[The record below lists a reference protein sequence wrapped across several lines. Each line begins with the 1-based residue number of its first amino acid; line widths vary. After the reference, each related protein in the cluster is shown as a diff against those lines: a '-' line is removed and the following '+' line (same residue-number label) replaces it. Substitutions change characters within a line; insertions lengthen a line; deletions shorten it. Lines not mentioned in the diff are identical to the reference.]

1 MSTEQ
6 AKMNEA
12 SVRGDITEFI
22 SLYSDIDLYGLK
34 QLEKYTDKL
43 TKLSKAY
50 RDTHSQ
56 LKKLCVGDEYER
68 HYGHYENDEKR
79 IRIWV
84 KAATARENE
93 EKTRE
98 KEDKGREKDEL
109 CKKEEKKKHEL
120 REDKARKAKIEV
132 KHFIYK
138 VDSELENLVE
148 DAEDLEEI
156 ERSILGLETLKE
168 KQNEFQMKCEF
179 KLGDAYEA
187 ECIRG

>member
-1 MSTEQ
+1 
-6 AKMNEA
+6 MNEA

-22 SLYSDIDLYGLK
+22 SLYSDIELYGLK

-68 HYGHYENDEKR
+68 HYDHYGNDEKR

-84 KAATARENE
+84 KAATAREKEGLLRKEKE

-98 KEDKGREKDEL
+98 KEDKAREKDEL
-109 CKKEEKKKHEL
+109 CRKEREHEL
-120 REDKARKAKIEV
+120 REDKVRKAKIEG
-132 KHFIYK
+132 KLFIYK
-138 VDSELENLVE
+138 VDSELKN
-148 DAEDLEEI
+148 
-156 ERSILGLETLKE
+156 
-168 KQNEFQMKCEF
+168 
-179 KLGDAYEA
+179 
-187 ECIRG
+187 